1 MAYPADIIYEPI
13 IGTGYVA
20 ETFANRILRITEN
33 PQRIFHTS
41 VFYVFNGRV
50 GPTAIAIDDQGNIYA
65 ARYEYQKENNSV
77 NGLISVI
84 NKEGYLVGELEL
96 PKMSEIT
103 GMFIP
108 KKLIEE
114 SKDMENNPK
123 TNVYLYFT
131 EKNFNGVKRIK
142 LNSFINDI
150 EKS

>member
-1 MAYPADIIYEPI
+1 M
-13 IGTGYVA
+13 
-20 ETFANRILRITEN
+20 
-33 PQRIFHTS
+33 
-41 VFYVFNGRV
+41 
-50 GPTAIAIDDQGNIYA
+50 
-65 ARYEYQKENNSV
+65 
-77 NGLISVI
+77 
-84 NKEGYLVGELEL
+84 GELEL